1 MAFTTNTE
9 DATLDQQRLKSLVNS
24 MADGVIATDQKGTIV
39 LYNGAAMNILDRN
52 TEIKGRKIGN
62 VIKTINGKH
71 EEVDFQ
77 KMVLGTETQTASRDL
92 RIVYEDESQVNLY
105 TSIAPV
111 HLGYGQQG
119 DRGFVILLRDITHE
133 KSLEEERNEFIS
145 VVSHE
150 LRTPIAVT
158 EGMIGNAEFLL
169 DKSSDINQIKSM
181 LKSAHEQVLFLAQMI
196 NDLST
201 LSRAERGKLQADRE
215 TINITDLLNDL
226 QKNYEQSALAKGLK
240 LFTETA
246 PDLEVLYSSKLY
258 VREVLQNFI
267 TNAIKYTETGHVSV
281 SARPYQDGV
290 EFRVSDSGIGIGKA
304 DREKVFEKFFRADN
318 SKTREQSGTG
328 LGLYVTMKLAKILG
342 ADISLESQLGEGSTF
357 TIHVPNLPESGE

>member
-1 MAFTTNTE
+1 MNTPINSE
-9 DATLDQQRLKSLVNS
+9 AALDQERLKSLVNS
-24 MADGVIATDQKGTIV
+24 MADGVIATDQKGTIM

-52 TEIKGRKIGN
+52 TEIKGKKIGS
-62 VIKTINGKH
+62 VIKTINGKQ

-77 KMVLGTETQTASRDL
+77 KLVLGTETQNASRDL
-92 RIVYEDESQVNLY
+92 RIVYEDGSLVNLY

-111 HLGYGQQG
+111 HLGYGKDG
-119 DRGFVILLRDITHE
+119 DRGFVVLLRDITHE

-158 EGMIGNAEFLL
+158 EGMIGNAEFLVQ
-169 DKSSDINQIKSM
+169 KTGDIGQIKAM

-201 LSRAERGKLQADRE
+201 LSRAERGKLQAERE
-215 TINITDLLNDL
+215 MINIADLLADL
-226 QKNYEQSALAKGLK
+226 QKNYQQSAETKGLR
-240 LFTETA
+240 LLTEADPT
-246 PDLEVLYSSKLY
+246 LEVLYSSKLY

-267 TNAIKYTETGHVSV
+267 TNAIKYTESGHVSV
-281 SARPYQDGV
+281 KAKPYESGV
-290 EFRVSDSGIGIGKA
+290 AFEVSDTGIGIGKA

-342 ADISLESQLGEGSTF
+342 AKVSLDSQLGHGSSF
-357 TIHVPNLPESGE
+357 NILIPNIVES